1 MKELQKQFTGIGQ
14 VKGYEFTQMKATDY
28 AFMYEVSKSDTLHYE
43 IFKRRENTRFNSVSY
58 PTDKAFGVWA
68 WTTASLERA
77 EDIFNSIELDAILKE
92 N

>member
-1 MKELQKQFTGIGQ
+1 MKELQKQFTGLGQ

-68 WTTASLERA
+68 WTTSSLERA

>member
-43 IFKRRENTRFNSVSY
+43 IFKTCVFTPFKY
-58 PTDKAFGVWA
+58 F
-68 WTTASLERA
+68 
-77 EDIFNSIELDAILKE
+77 IM
-92 N
+92 